1 MIAEP
6 ALTAPALIPAQ
17 PPLTTR
23 LREGIALLSEYVR
36 IALDRWQPPET
47 GMLIVTAVLVGIG
60 TGVMAVIFIRLID
73 LFTYFFFEQLQ
84 PMFGGLGILS
94 IVLIPALG
102 GLLGGPLITFVAREA
117 KGHGVP
123 EVMQAIALQ
132 GGRMRPI
139 VAGVKAVAS
148 SICIGSGGSAGR
160 EGPIVQIGA
169 VLGSVLGQAFRLSD
183 ERIRNLVACGTAA
196 GIAAVFNAPIAG
208 SLFALEVIL
217 GEFTTS
223 YFGSVVV
230 CAVAASVVSR
240 HFLGASPAFVVPA
253 YTMVSAWEVL
263 PYTLLGLGSGVVGWG
278 FVTALYGAEDIFDN
292 WRVPEYLKPAAGG
305 LLLGLLAIYLPKTL
319 GTGFSGIEK
328 AIQGEG
334 TVLFLGIMV
343 LAKMLGTSFTLG
355 SGNSGGVFAPG
366 LFMGAMFGGAFGHIL
381 HPWFPTIT
389 AGAGAYALVGMAAVF
404 AAAAHA
410 PITAILIVFEMSGDY
425 RLILPLMLATVLSSL
440 VSEKL
445 RRDSIYTLK
454 LSRRGVHL
462 ERGRDIDVMRGVL
475 VGEAMS
481 TDVDTVTTDMTLPE
495 LREAFLVSHHH
506 GFPVLDSDGKLF
518 GVVTIQDLGRAEQ
531 RPDADSL
538 HVRDI
543 ATTNILTATPDEPIW
558 LALRRLGTRD
568 VGRLP
573 VVDRFDRRRLLGAV
587 RRYDIITA
595 YQTAILRRVEL
606 QERTDQLRLGRLTG
620 TDILDIL
627 IHPKSQVIGKKV
639 CDVELP
645 ENCVL
650 ISIRRG
656 QNVQIVRGNTV
667 IQADDRVTAL
677 VDSAYADE
685 LRMALNSSLPQPPD
699 DSSPSPS
706 ETR

>member
-1 MIAEP
+1 MIADP
-6 ALTAPALIPAQ
+6 AIFPPEQFAPQRPRIA
-17 PPLTTR
+17 R
-23 LREGIALLSEYVR
+23 LRDGIALLSEYVR
-36 IALDRWQPPET
+36 ITLDNWQPPET
-47 GMLIVTAVLVGIG
+47 GMLITTAILVGIS
-60 TGVMAVIFIRLID
+60 TGIMAVVFIRLID
-73 LFTYFFFEQLQ
+73 FFTYFFFEQLQ
-84 PMFGGLGILS
+84 PMFGGLGIFS

-139 VAGVKAVAS
+139 VAVVKAVAS

-183 ERIRNLVACGTAA
+183 ERIRTLVACGTAA

-240 HFLGASPAFVVPA
+240 HFLGVSPAFAVPS
-253 YTMVSAWEVL
+253 YTMVSVWEVL
-263 PYTLLGLGSGVVGWG
+263 PYALLGLCAGVVGWG

-292 WRVPEYLKPAAGG
+292 WRIPEYLKPAAGG
-305 LLLGLLAIYLPKTL
+305 LLLGLLALYLPQTL
-319 GTGFSGIEK
+319 GTGFSNIEQ

-334 TVLFLGIMV
+334 AVLFLGIMV

-381 HPWFPTIT
+381 HPWFPTVT

-410 PITAILIVFEMSGDY
+410 PITGILIVFEMSGDY

-481 TDVDTVTTDMTLPE
+481 TDVDTVTTDMTLAE
-495 LREAFLVSHHH
+495 LRNAFVVSHHH

-518 GVVTIQDLGRAEQ
+518 GVVTIQDLGRAEK

-587 RRYDIITA
+587 RRYDIISA

-620 TDILDIL
+620 TEILDIL
-627 IHPKSQVIGKKV
+627 IHPESQVVGKKV
-639 CDVELP
+639 SDVELP
-645 ENCVL
+645 EDCVL
-650 ISIRRG
+650 ISIRCG
-656 QNVQIVRGNTV
+656 QNVKIVNGNTV
-667 IQADDRVTAL
+667 IEAGDQVTAL
-677 VDSAYADE
+677 VNSAHADE
-685 LRMALNSSLPQPPD
+685 LRIALNSGLPQPVA
-699 DSSPSPS
+699 DSSP
-706 ETR
+706 R

>member
-1 MIAEP
+1 MRVETALSQP
-6 ALTAPALIPAQ
+6 AQFASQ
-17 PPLTTR
+17 PPLATR
-23 LREGIALLSEYVR
+23 LRHGISRFSEYVR

-47 GMLIVTAVLVGIG
+47 GMLIATAILVGIG
-60 TGVMAVIFIRLID
+60 TGIMAVIFIRLID

-240 HFLGASPAFVVPA
+240 HFLGVSPAFVVPA

-263 PYTLLGLGSGVVGWG
+263 PYALLGLCAGVVGWG

-305 LLLGLLAIYLPKTL
+305 LLLGLLAIYLPQTL
-319 GTGFSGIEK
+319 GTGFSGIEQ
-328 AIQGEG
+328 AIQGKG

-366 LFMGAMFGGAFGHIL
+366 LFMGAMFGGAFGHFL
-381 HPWFPTIT
+381 HPLFPTMT

-481 TDVDTVTTDMTLPE
+481 TDVDTVTTEMTLAE
-495 LREAFLVSHHH
+495 LRKAFLDSHHH

-531 RPDADSL
+531 RPDVDSL

-543 ATTNILTATPDEPIW
+543 ATTNILTATPDEPVW

-587 RRYDIITA
+587 RRYDIISA

-606 QERTDQLRLGRLTG
+606 QEHTDQLRLGRLTG

-627 IHPKSQVIGKKV
+627 IHPQSQVVGKKV

-650 ISIRRG
+650 ISVRRG
-656 QNVQIVRGNTV
+656 QNVQIVKGST
-667 IQADDRVTAL
+667 IIEADDRVTAL
-677 VDSAYADE
+677 VDSAHADE
-685 LRMALNSSLPQPPD
+685 LRMALNSGLPQPPD
-699 DSSPSPS
+699 VSSP
-706 ETR
+706 R

>member
-1 MIAEP
+1 MRADPAALSLPAHIASP
-6 ALTAPALIPAQ
+6 
-17 PPLTTR
+17 PPLLTR
-23 LREGIALLSEYVR
+23 LRCGIARLSEYVR

-47 GMLIVTAVLVGIG
+47 GMLIVTAIFVGIG
-60 TGVMAVIFIRLID
+60 TGLMAVIFIRLID

-84 PMFGGLGILS
+84 PMLGGLGVLS
-94 IVLIPALG
+94 IVLIPVLG

-148 SICIGSGGSAGR
+148 SICIGSGGSVGR

-240 HFLGASPAFVVPA
+240 HFLGTSPAFVVPA

-263 PYTLLGLGSGVVGWG
+263 PYALLGLGAGVIGWG

-292 WRVPEYLKPAAGG
+292 WRIPEYLKPAVGG
-305 LLLGLLAIYLPKTL
+305 LLLGLLALYLPQTL
-319 GTGFSGIEK
+319 GTGLSNIEK

-334 TVLFLGIMV
+334 TILFLGIMV

-481 TDVDTVTTDMTLPE
+481 ANVDTVTTDMTLAE
-495 LREAFLVSHHH
+495 LRKAFLESHHH

-518 GVVTIQDLGRAEQ
+518 GVVTIQDLARAEQ
-531 RPDADSL
+531 RPDVDSL

-587 RRYDIITA
+587 RRYDIIKA

-627 IHPKSQVIGKKV
+627 IHPESPVIGKKV

-667 IQADDRVTAL
+667 IEANDRVTAL
-677 VDSAYADE
+677 VESTHADE
-685 LRMALNSSLPQPPD
+685 LRMALNSGLPQPPD
-699 DSSPSPS
+699 DSSP
-706 ETR
+706 